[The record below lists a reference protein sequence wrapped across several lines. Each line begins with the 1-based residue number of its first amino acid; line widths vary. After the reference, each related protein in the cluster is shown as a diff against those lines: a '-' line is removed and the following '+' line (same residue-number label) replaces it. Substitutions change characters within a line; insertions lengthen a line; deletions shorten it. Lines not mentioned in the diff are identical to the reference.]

1 MQCRYSRRQW
11 LSSTAS
17 ALSGAWLAGAPS
29 ARAAQAP
36 TAPVAVARCKTYNS
50 NELLS
55 TLQVMFDQ
63 LGGLGR
69 LVKGKTVAMKINLTG
84 APTYRIG
91 YLPLEDTHYTNPQ
104 VIAAVVHLMGKAG
117 ARRMRILESPWA
129 TADPVEEYI
138 LRANWEPRDILNAA
152 QNVEFE
158 NTNYLGKSKKYS
170 RMMVPTGG
178 YIYPGFDLNHSYED
192 CDVFVSLA
200 KMKEHATAGITL
212 SMKNCFGLTPA
223 TIYGSGAG
231 VDEPS
236 IMPRGGRSM
245 VHAGDRQP
253 SKSAPPE
260 KDPSTPRQDTYRVPR
275 TVVDL
280 ISARPI
286 HLAIVEAVKTMTGGE
301 GPWVAGD
308 LQLVAPGVLVA
319 GLNPVTTDAVSMALM
334 GFDPMADR
342 GTPPFERCDSTLK
355 LAEDVGLGT
364 RDLKR
369 IEVIGTPVAQAAFD
383 FAGMRGKRRESPM
396 RWQGIRG

>member
-11 LSSTAS
+11 LSTTAS
-17 ALSGAWLAGAPS
+17 AAAGAWLGTSAPL
-29 ARAAQAP
+29 RAAGQAP
-36 TAPVAVARCKTYNS
+36 TAPVAVARCKTYNPS
-50 NELLS
+50 ELVPA
-55 TLQVMFDQ
+55 LQTMFDQ

-69 LVKGKTVAMKINLTG
+69 LVKGKTVAIKINLTG

-223 TIYGSGAG
+223 TIYGTGAG
-231 VDEPS
+231 ADEPS
-236 IMPRGGRSM
+236 ILPNGGRTM
-245 VHAGDRQP
+245 VHAGNRQP
-253 SKSAPPE
+253 SKSAPSE
-260 KDPSTPRQDTYRVPR
+260 KDLTSPRQEGYRVPR

-286 HLAIVEAVKTMTGGE
+286 HLAIVEGIKTM
-301 GPWVAGD
+301 
-308 LQLVAPGVLVA
+308 
-319 GLNPVTTDAVSMALM
+319 
-334 GFDPMADR
+334 
-342 GTPPFERCDSTLK
+342 
-355 LAEDVGLGT
+355 
-364 RDLKR
+364 
-369 IEVIGTPVAQAAFD
+369 
-383 FAGMRGKRRESPM
+383 
-396 RWQGIRG
+396 